1 MRRGSDA
8 MRHLSLRPLS
18 SKRCA
23 GAVCAGSSHTFEVCK
38 WTGYEYV
45 RLAGSLRP
53 QSAGWSGRSPSP
65 CVRQAPPVVAIAPP
79 PGRTYKALLLRLPCD
94 KHQ

>member
-1 MRRGSDA
+1 VRRGSDA

-18 SKRCA
+18 SKQCA

-45 RLAGSLRP
+45 RLAGSPRP
-53 QSAGWSGRSPSP
+53 QSAGCPGDPPLLALDKHLLWWPL
-65 CVRQAPPVVAIAPP
+65 PPVAP
-79 PGRTYKALLLRLPCD
+79 YKTLLLRLP
-94 KHQ
+94 